1 MKQYLASIINPAIK
15 EDIGN
20 IGRGTFTDPLATII
34 VTLWKALVLVGAI
47 LTLIFFLLGALEWL
61 TSQGEKERLSS
72 AQSKIAHAI
81 VGMALLAASVAI
93 VYLIDKLG
101 IFGFSLLKLE
111 WPTP

>member
-1 MKQYLASIINPAIK
+1 MARLLAQITNPVINEK
-15 EDIGN
+15 WGN
-20 IGRGTFTDPLATII
+20 LKKFDDPLASII

-47 LTLIFFLLGALEWL
+47 FTILYLLLGALEWL
-61 TSQGEKERLSS
+61 TSQGEKERLTS
-72 AQSKIAHAI
+72 AKAKMTHAFT
-81 VGMALLAASVAI
+81 GMALLAASVAI